1 MSPSRHNRFEL
12 QEISPM
18 LAADNS
24 TGRPFAVPA
33 GYFEGFP
40 DRMLV
45 LAKTLG
51 GAAVAGQQ
59 GKTAD
64 VAEETAALSP
74 LLAGLSKKMPFEVP
88 AGYFEHAAI
97 PVPGLLDRLEKI
109 NPYAVPAG
117 YFARF
122 PELML
127 QRVQPKTGGAKVIS
141 LGRSWMRYAA
151 AAVVA
156 AVIAVGGWMYVQRDR
171 AITPAAAGNDVALQ
185 LQQDLNQLSDDAIL
199 DFNNEATTAEVPANS
214 LAALDNDDLNAADIH
229 FLLEDVSDKAL
240 QDFLNLEQPNK
251 DELLQ
256 N

>member
-1 MSPSRHNRFEL
+1 MSPTRHNRSEL

-45 LAKTLG
+45 LARALASIPIEIVETA
-51 GAAVAGQQ
+51 GA
-59 GKTAD
+59 
-64 VAEETAALSP
+64 AEETAVLSP
-74 LLAGLSKKMPFEVP
+74 LLAGLSKKMPFDVP
-88 AGYFEHAAI
+88 EGYFESATI
-97 PVPGLLDRLEKI
+97 PVPGLLDRLEKS
-109 NPYAVPAG
+109 NTYTVPEG
-117 YFARF
+117 YFDLF

-127 QRVQPKTGGAKVIS
+127 KRVQTHDKGAKVIS
-141 LGRSWMRYAA
+141 IGRSWMRYAA
-151 AAVVA
+151 AAVVT
-156 AVIAVGGWMYVQRDR
+156 AVIAVGGWMYLQRDQV
-171 AITPAAAGNDVALQ
+171 ITPAATGNDLSLQ
-185 LQQDLNQLSDDAIL
+185 LQRDLNQLSDDAIL
-199 DFNNEATTAEVPANS
+199 DFNEATTTEVPANS
-214 LAALDNDDLNAADIH
+214 LASIDNDDLNAADIH

-240 QDFLNLEQPNK
+240 QDFLNLEKPNK